1 MAELATLPSSA
12 KVGLQRNFFELHHI
26 IPRNV
31 SLRRIKS
38 GSKKYCYGNAKVRPS
53 SRDISDFTANTAM
66 FLGRSIRLKE
76 SLMRYCCFGTLVNP
90 DNTTTFTWAPV
101 FDQVLMMV
109 SIGLAYIG
117 GVVPS
122 DKAYFNSRKMPD
134 HGAATPRSSY
144 GSSVKNDPQGNVEYA
159 WVEVKRKLLSALDAV
174 QQYGDLD
181 EGVADSQK
189 YVAKCPLSLSAIAE
203 GPRLRLLWATLQQLE
218 KEVNNFSGD
227 RQVVDRSDWMTTS
240 LEIIQQ
246 SCQSVFLTWLEEE
259 LRLENKK
266 HDKDILLTMVKR
278 LKQDDNISKNI
289 RKSGKEDLYAD
300 LLFFLRFQFLGID
313 CCYDSKLLGQHAIDV
328 LEDLVIFLAD
338 GITTSYLELISV
350 DSNITSEMN
359 CLGLNLCSLST
370 RALQKLRNE
379 MALKQFLH
387 QNMDSV
393 VSMYEDRFDLYSFQV
408 QLVKESD
415 KNKLDKLHWWKQL
428 VVNKAASTVSSLQ
441 HMVISPLSLSVKRT
455 KELRALSGW
464 RYYFSLFLEFSD
476 ITMPLVKVLF
486 AKVSSA
492 ISFLL
497 VCLVGRS
504 LGLIYSG
511 IRQSLG
517 WR

>member
-1 MAELATLPSSA
+1 MTALVFLRFIVHDHDNLFVAAEAVHAIGSSILIYKLMKENSCELYYLSSHVLKFHIPNPYIVFA
-12 KVGLQRNFFELHHI
+12 FTDTFF
-26 IPRNV
+26 RF
-31 SLRRIKS
+31 
-38 GSKKYCYGNAKVRPS
+38 VRF
-53 SRDISDFTANTAM
+53 SR
-66 FLGRSIRLKE
+66 
-76 SLMRYCCFGTLVNP
+76 LVN
-90 DNTTTFTWAPV
+90 
-101 FDQVLMMV
+101 LMFGWNM
-109 SIGLAYIG
+109 IFLAWYII
-117 GVVPS
+117 
-122 DKAYFNSRKMPD
+122 
-134 HGAATPRSSY
+134 
-144 GSSVKNDPQGNVEYA
+144 
-159 WVEVKRKLLSALDAV
+159 LI
-174 QQYGDLD
+174 
-181 EGVADSQK
+181 
-189 YVAKCPLSLSAIAE
+189 LSLFPTDCKGEVSA
-203 GPRLRLLWATLQQLE
+203 
-218 KEVNNFSGD
+218 VNLVNTISSF
-227 RQVVDRSDWMTTS
+227 RSQRVGMVQTMVIMH
-240 LEIIQQ
+240 LFEENYMFII
-246 SCQSVFLTWLEEE
+246 V
-259 LRLENKK
+259 ENKK

-359 CLGLNLCSLST
+359 C
-370 RALQKLRNE
+370 
-379 MALKQFLH
+379 M
-387 QNMDSV
+387 V

-415 KNKLDKLHWWKQL
+415 KKKLDKLHWWKKL

-497 VCLVGRS
+497 VCLIGRS